1 MPLSDLQR
9 LPETIR
15 VAIWRPDLAAL
26 PTWHALGLR
35 TARTFWAVL
44 RDLRQ
49 GDLSLRAMSLVY
61 TTMLSMVPLLAISFS
76 VLKGFGVHE
85 ELETAMMRVL
95 LPLGERGVE
104 VGIRIIEF
112 VENVKIGVLGSVGLA
127 LLLYTVVSLMQKIE
141 RAFNHIWDVP
151 QTRPFAQRFSGYLSV
166 IVIGPL
172 LVFSAVGIS
181 ASLMN
186 SDIVA
191 TLSAIGPI
199 GALIDTVG
207 QLVPAALVVAAF
219 TFIYVFMP
227 NTRVRVLS
235 AFTGALVGALL
246 WGLASWVFASFIVSS
261 AQYAAIYSGFAAL
274 ILFMLWMYVAW
285 LVLLIG
291 SSVALY
297 HQHPEDLVLSRR
309 AATLSP
315 RLAERLALAV
325 LVEIGTA
332 FAGSAAAP
340 SDEDL
345 AARLRCSSRTV
356 DRLTDLLAREGFIAA
371 TNDTATRWL
380 PARAPDAIL
389 LGDVMSAVRGAGEG
403 GVSSASYVRVTPSVG
418 TLMDEADAARDR
430 VLESR
435 TLADLV
441 AMTQRQ
447 DGADAVKAARAAKAT
462 KATKANV
469 TPLPKAG

>member
-15 VAIWRPDLAAL
+15 VAIWQPDLAAL

-35 TARTFWAVL
+35 TLRTFWAVL
-44 RDLRQ
+44 RDMRQ

-104 VGIRIIEF
+104 VGIRIVEF
-112 VENVKIGVLGSVGLA
+112 VENVKVGVLGSVGLA
-127 LLLYTVVSLMQKIE
+127 LLLYTVISLMQKIE

-186 SDIVA
+186 TEIVT
-191 TLSAIGPI
+191 TLSAIAPI
-199 GALIDTVG
+199 GAVIDTVG
-207 QLVPAALVVAAF
+207 QLVPAAMVVGAF

-246 WGLASWVFASFIVSS
+246 WGMASWVFASFIVSS

-285 LVLLIG
+285 LVLLVG

-297 HQHPEDLVLSRR
+297 HQHPEDLVLAQR
-309 AATLSP
+309 AAALSP
-315 RLAERLALAV
+315 RMAERLALAV

-332 FAGSAAAP
+332 FGGSAAAP

-345 AARLRCSSRTV
+345 ASRLRCSSRTV

-371 TNDTATRWL
+371 TNDAPARWL
-380 PARAPDAIL
+380 PARAPDDIL

-403 GVSSASYVRVTPSVG
+403 GASSANYVRVTPSVG
-418 TLMDEADAARDR
+418 ALLDEADAARDR

-447 DGADAVKAARAAKAT
+447 DS
-462 KATKANV
+462 ANASV

>member
-1 MPLSDLQR
+1 PLSDLQR
-9 LPETIR
+9 LPETVR
-15 VAIWRPDLAAL
+15 VAIWQPDLAAL

-35 TARTFWAVL
+35 MLRTFWAVL
-44 RDLRQ
+44 RDVRQ

-104 VGIRIIEF
+104 VGIRIVEF
-112 VENVKIGVLGSVGLA
+112 VENVKVGVLGSVGLA

-186 SDIVA
+186 SKIVT
-191 TLSAIGPI
+191 TLSAVAPI
-199 GALIDTVG
+199 GVLIDTVG
-207 QLVPAALVVAAF
+207 QFVPATLVVGAF

-274 ILFMLWMYVAW
+274 ILFMLWLYVAW

-297 HQHPEDLVLSRR
+297 HQHPEDLILAQRT
-309 AATLSP
+309 AALSP
-315 RLAERLALAV
+315 RMAERLALAV
-325 LVEIGTA
+325 LVEIGAA
-332 FAGSAAAP
+332 FAGSTAAP

-356 DRLTDLLAREGFIAA
+356 DRLTDLLARKGFI
-371 TNDTATRWL
+371 TATIDVPARWL
-380 PARAPDAIL
+380 PARVPDAIL
-389 LGDVMSAVRGAGEG
+389 LGDVISAVRAEGEG
-403 GVSSASYVRVTPSVG
+403 AASTASYVHVTPSVRK
-418 TLMDEADAARDR
+418 LLDEADAARDR

-435 TLADLV
+435 SLAELV
-441 AMTQRQ
+441 AMTQSH
-447 DGADAVKAARAAKAT
+447 DDAPGADT
-462 KATKANV
+462 GV
-469 TPLPKAG
+469 TPLPKTGNAA